1 MQNAYLNSVV
11 TSLFAVWLITHVKLG
26 FKNMI
31 SKRGYSEKVAD
42 ELWKW
47 YDISIIC
54 LDISKNLLCEA
65 ASYYRLIPER
75 DGLTEE
81 EKQLTP

>member
-11 TSLFAVWLITHVKLG
+11 TSLFAVWLITHVKLS